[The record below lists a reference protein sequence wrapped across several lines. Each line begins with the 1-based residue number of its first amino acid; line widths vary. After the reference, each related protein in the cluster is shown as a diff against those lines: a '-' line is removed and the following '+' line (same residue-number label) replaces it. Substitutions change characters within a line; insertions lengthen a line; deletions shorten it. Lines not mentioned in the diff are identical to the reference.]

1 MDLSPLTHA
10 PLPIQVH
17 AYAALSAFVL
27 GAVQL
32 ASAKG
37 TTQHRALGYAWAAI
51 MLTVAVSSFW
61 VQEIRLW
68 GPWSPIHLLSIFT
81 LAMLPLG
88 LWQAH
93 RHSVQRHRYAMIG
106 LFCGAL
112 VIAGLFTLIPGR
124 IMHKVVF
131 GG

>member
-1 MDLSPLTHA
+1 MDLSPLTRA

-32 ASAKG
+32 ARAKG

-61 VQEIRLW
+61 VHEIRLW

-81 LAMLPLG
+81 LAIDCHDRKLL
-88 LWQAH
+88 
-93 RHSVQRHRYAMIG
+93 
-106 LFCGAL
+106 C
-112 VIAGLFTLIPGR
+112 TR
-124 IMHKVVF
+124 IEHKSADI
-131 GG
+131 